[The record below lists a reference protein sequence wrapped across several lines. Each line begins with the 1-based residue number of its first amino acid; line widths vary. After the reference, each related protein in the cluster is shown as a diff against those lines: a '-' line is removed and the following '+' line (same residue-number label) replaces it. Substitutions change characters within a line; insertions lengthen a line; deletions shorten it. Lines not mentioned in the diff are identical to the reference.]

1 MTRLTLLICML
12 ALLCSC
18 SKKPNVQHKQYASKQ
33 ATVKAKQST
42 PDSAKLSVQTD
53 AKHAESTSTT
63 STASKASEH
72 VDLHAFSKQ
81 VAAHYALSLRG
92 YGDVAMNRRSM
103 QDFITVACETND
115 LPTTVCMKLASDQF
129 DKLAMSLLK
138 VGINEYAQIVT
149 YTCDGQQCI
158 SRYKAIMDRKLA
170 KDLKRMQ
177 DDFEHD
183 KEVQRAV
190 QEESAKDD

>member
-1 MTRLTLLICML
+1 
-12 ALLCSC
+12 
-18 SKKPNVQHKQYASKQ
+18 
-33 ATVKAKQST
+33 
-42 PDSAKLSVQTD
+42 
-53 AKHAESTSTT
+53 
-63 STASKASEH
+63 
-72 VDLHAFSKQ
+72 
-81 VAAHYALSLRG
+81 
-92 YGDVAMNRRSM
+92 M
-103 QDFITVACETND
+103 QDIITVACETNV
-115 LPTTVCMKLASDQF
+115 LPTAVCMILASNQF
-129 DKLAMSLLK
+129 DKLDMSLLK

-183 KEVQRAV
+183 KEVQRAL

>member
-1 MTRLTLLICML
+1 ML

-115 LPTTVCMKLASDQF
+115 LPTT
-129 DKLAMSLLK
+129 SLH
-138 VGINEYAQIVT
+138 E
-149 YTCDGQQCI
+149 TCI
-158 SRYKAIMDRKLA
+158 RP
-170 KDLKRMQ
+170 
-177 DDFEHD
+177 
-183 KEVQRAV
+183 V
-190 QEESAKDD
+190 

>member
-1 MTRLTLLICML
+1 
-12 ALLCSC
+12 
-18 SKKPNVQHKQYASKQ
+18 
-33 ATVKAKQST
+33 
-42 PDSAKLSVQTD
+42 
-53 AKHAESTSTT
+53 
-63 STASKASEH
+63 
-72 VDLHAFSKQ
+72 
-81 VAAHYALSLRG
+81 
-92 YGDVAMNRRSM
+92 
-103 QDFITVACETND
+103 
-115 LPTTVCMKLASDQF
+115 MKLASDQF

-183 KEVQRAV
+183 KEVQRAL